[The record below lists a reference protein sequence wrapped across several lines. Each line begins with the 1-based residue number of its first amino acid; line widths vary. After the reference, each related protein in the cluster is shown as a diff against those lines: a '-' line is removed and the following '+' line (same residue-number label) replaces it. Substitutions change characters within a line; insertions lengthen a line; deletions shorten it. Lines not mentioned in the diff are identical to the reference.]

1 MSIRKL
7 MAAATIAAGA
17 AIPMA
22 ANADPSITINSVQQR
37 WPWNNKV
44 DITYTVTNGQ
54 QRAAGF
60 YAQVDFTITIPGF
73 GTTNVLGNTLGASAE
88 GGADGETHTVT
99 WTAPVGYKTSQC
111 TVVATLSP
119 SDVASGNDYMI
130 VDLSTGAV
138 TYEGLMQTQELSNS
152 RYNSDDTYKTGTKMV
167 LRKIPK
173 WSDASSLPNYASK
186 LSTLTGYPT
195 GHSDS
200 NSYNSPKKWQTDKD
214 YYIGIF
220 KVTSKQY
227 RIVTGATGGDANSCY
242 NVTYAQWRNGD
253 LSTSNV
259 VASAS
264 GNFFQRLNYRTGHYF
279 DMPTELMHEIAARA
293 GETAK
298 YIWGE
303 ESITLSAATNYM
315 RCANN
320 RDDGNT
326 NKQARYEV
334 GTLAANSWGLFDMQ
348 GIGFDLVRGNC
359 PPKSAQT
366 NNNLADRS
374 DPFEV
379 VDENGTAQRGKG
391 GPRMFDAYN
400 KAESAASSR
409 VGNVPDD
416 TYKAYYNCRVAYIV
430 E

>member
-1 MSIRKL
+1 
-7 MAAATIAAGA
+7 
-17 AIPMA
+17 MA
-22 ANADPSITINSVQQR
+22 ANASSITINSVQQR

-54 QRAAGF
+54 CRATGV
-60 YAQVDFTITIPGF
+60 YAKVDFAITIPGY
-73 GTTNVLGNTLGASAE
+73 GTTNVPGNTIGASAE

-99 WTAPVGYKTSQC
+99 WTAPEGYKTTECSI
-111 TVVATLSP
+111 VATLSS
-119 SDVASGNDYMI
+119 SDVPSGNDYMI

-152 RYNSDDTYKTGTKMV
+152 RYNSDNTYKTGTKMV

-173 WSDASSLPNYASK
+173 WSDASTLPNYASK
-186 LSTLTGYPT
+186 LSTLNGYPT
-195 GHSDS
+195 GHSACS
-200 NSYNSPKKWQTDKD
+200 SFNSPKQWQTDKD

-227 RIVTGATGGDANSCY
+227 NIVTGGTSGDSNSCY
-242 NVTYAQWRNGD
+242 NITYANWRNGD
-253 LSTSNV
+253 MTTSAI
-259 VASAS
+259 VANQN
-264 GNFFQRLNYRTGHYF
+264 GKFLQRLNYKTGLYF

-303 ESITLSAATNYM
+303 ETITLNVATNYM
-315 RCANN
+315 RCSNN

-326 NKQARYEV
+326 RQEARYVV
-334 GTLAANSWGLFDMQ
+334 GTLSANSWGLFDMQ

-359 PPKSAQT
+359 PAGKAES
-366 NNNLADRS
+366 NNNLANRT

-379 VDENGTAQRGKG
+379 VEENGTHMRGKG
-391 GPRMFDAYN
+391 GPRMWDAYN
-400 KAESAASSR
+400 NACSAASR
-409 VGNVPDD
+409 RAGNDPSG
-416 TYKAYYNCRVAYIV
+416 YAKAYNCRVAYIV